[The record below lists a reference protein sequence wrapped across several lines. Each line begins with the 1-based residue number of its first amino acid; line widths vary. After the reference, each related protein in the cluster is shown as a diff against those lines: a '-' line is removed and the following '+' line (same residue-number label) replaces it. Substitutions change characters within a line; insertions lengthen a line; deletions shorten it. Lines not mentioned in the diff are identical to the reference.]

1 MRIYRIGLPVLTGLV
16 ILFGAQQSIRLAL
29 DNSDTALLSAVYAW
43 LLQVAVA
50 IGLLLAALA
59 ISRRSRLGYF
69 LGVGIAVVMGLGG
82 LALIVSEV
90 PYLAGGGLGGALGAA
105 LVVLASAWILAW
117 AVHGI
122 SMRRARASFAP
133 AWQPIDRRLGI
144 VLGSLAVFTAAAYVS
159 LGLVVSDRAAAAE
172 MSLTEATA
180 LVDATSIEAHV
191 IEVSYGPAPDDA
203 TASVVEKL
211 TLQLTF
217 IGAPDYRLARV
228 PSVCLT
234 EAAMAHNPAFK
245 PGVYCWGG
253 GGSAIALSDSFRDMA
268 MPASPR
274 TVQLSLERGA
284 SLCAFGAGEWTAEVR
299 IAPLVAGAD
308 AGSEPEVYFR
318 MASFVVASSEASPL
332 SATEPGSSC
341 IDSTVSP

>member
-191 IEVSYGPAPDDA
+191 I
-203 TASVVEKL
+203 
-211 TLQLTF
+211 
-217 IGAPDYRLARV
+217 
-228 PSVCLT
+228 
-234 EAAMAHNPAFK
+234 
-245 PGVYCWGG
+245 
-253 GGSAIALSDSFRDMA
+253 
-268 MPASPR
+268 
-274 TVQLSLERGA
+274 
-284 SLCAFGAGEWTAEVR
+284 
-299 IAPLVAGAD
+299 
-308 AGSEPEVYFR
+308 
-318 MASFVVASSEASPL
+318 
-332 SATEPGSSC
+332 
-341 IDSTVSP
+341 